1 MPIPETFAHI
11 YAACFGSAAW
21 CRYLERSEEPALRA
35 VRLNT
40 LRTGHALPAG
50 WRKRAVPFA
59 VDGYY
64 IAPDTGLGKD
74 PLHAAGAYYLQE
86 PSAMA
91 PVTVLAPQPGE
102 RVLDMCAAPGG
113 KTTQI
118 AALMQNSGILV
129 ANEPDRDR
137 CTTLAQNMER
147 IGALH
152 TVVTHLEPADIAS
165 SHPGFFDAVLVDAP
179 CSGEGMFR
187 REPAAVAQWS
197 ESYVLRCAELQLQI
211 LQEAVKTLKPGARLV
226 YSTCTINPMENELMC
241 LRLLARCPDLRLV
254 DRSLDG
260 TAQGLSIAKL
270 TRIGQHWGVL
280 RDALSTALASFS
292 GTAAPTGLPHLEY
305 TRRILPH
312 EGAGEGHFIACFMS
326 VQTSR
331 STAHADQGR
340 HKVARAQV
348 DTGFERAWG
357 AYADTL
363 LTPTGQARLHH
374 LTRVV
379 HEDMLF
385 ATPSAHMPSRA
396 RGVLRSGIALLTRPH
411 QHMIPAHALAM
422 VLDERDVKSRVS
434 LTYGDPRALAYLQG
448 EPFAAPDAPD
458 GWVHISLSGYPL
470 GWGKAVSGIVKNHYP
485 KGLRRRYE
493 FASRTLD

>member
-1 MPIPETFAHI
+1 VPIPETFALI
-11 YAACFGSAAW
+11 YEACFGSVAW
-21 CRYLERSEEPALRA
+21 SRYLARSEEPALRA

-40 LRTGHALPAG
+40 LRTGHALPAA
-50 WRKRAVPFA
+50 WRERAVPFA
-59 VDGYY
+59 CDGYY
-64 IAPDTGLGKD
+64 IAPDAGLGKD

-118 AALMQNSGILV
+118 AALMHNSGILV

-137 CTTLAQNMER
+137 CTTLAQNIER
-147 IGALH
+147 MGALH
-152 TVVTHLEPADIAS
+152 TLVTHLKPADIACVY
-165 SHPGFFDAVLVDAP
+165 PGFFDAVLVDAP

-197 ESYVLRCAELQLQI
+197 ESYILRCAALQLQI
-211 LQEAVKTLKPGARLV
+211 LQDAAKTLKPGARLV
-226 YSTCTINPMENELMC
+226 YSTCTINPMENELTC
-241 LRLLARCPDLRLV
+241 LRLLALCPDLRLV
-254 DRSLDG
+254 DSSQDG
-260 TAQGLSIAKL
+260 TAQGFTIAQL
-270 TRIGQHWGVL
+270 TRIGQQWKTL
-280 RDALSTALASFS
+280 RDALSTTLATFV
-292 GTAAPTGLPHLEY
+292 GTCAPSDLQHLEY

-312 EGAGEGHFIACFMS
+312 DGAGEGHFIACF
-326 VQTSR
+326 R
-331 STAHADQGR
+331 SAQANDDTAHAKRGG

-348 DTGFERAWG
+348 DTNFERAWND
-357 AYADTL
+357 YADTL

-374 LTRVV
+374 LTHVV

-385 ATPSAHMPSRA
+385 ATAHTDMPIKT
-396 RGVLRSGIALLTRPH
+396 RGVLRSGIALLARPH

-422 VLDERDVKSRVS
+422 VLDERDVKARVS

-448 EPFAAPDAPD
+448 EPFAAPDATD

-470 GWGKAVSGIVKNHYP
+470 GWGKAVSGVVKNHYP
-485 KGLRRRYE
+485 KGLRRRYD
-493 FASRTLD
+493 FASRALE